1 MDCWRIPLR
10 IWQFNFRGVNFV
22 TMNIVV
28 CVKQVPGTTEVK
40 MNKETNTII
49 REGVEAIINPFD
61 TYAVEEGLRI
71 REKTGGKVT
80 VLSMGIPSVAEL
92 LKDTI
97 ALGAD
102 DAVLLSDRAF
112 AGSDTLAT
120 AYALSMGVKKMEDVD
135 LIICGK
141 QATDGDTAQVGPSL
155 AEKLGIPH
163 TTYVR
168 KIEEIKEGYIR
179 CQRMTEDGYEV
190 VEMPLPAVITVVKEI
205 NEPRLPSIK
214 GMMRAKKAV
223 INVWTADDINADK
236 NLCGLKGSPTQ
247 VVKTFVP
254 VHDIQSE
261 MIEGEPGEQAKKLA
275 EKLLSMQFPVCS

>member
-1 MDCWRIPLR
+1 
-10 IWQFNFRGVNFV
+10 
-22 TMNIVV
+22 MNIVV

-49 REGVEAIINPFD
+49 REGVESIINPFD

-71 REKTGGKVT
+71 KEKLGGKVT
-80 VLSMGIPSVAEL
+80 VLSMGIPSVAEML
-92 LKDTI
+92 RETI

-102 DAVLLSDRAF
+102 ETVLLSDRAF

-120 AYALSMGVKKMEDVD
+120 SYTLSMGIKKMGDVD

-155 AEKLGIPH
+155 AEKLGYPH

-168 KIEEIKEGYIR
+168 KIEEISDSHIK

-214 GMMRAKKAV
+214 GMMRSKKAV
-223 INVWTADDINADK
+223 VSVWTADEIHADI

-261 MIEGEPGEQAKKLA
+261 MIEGSPAEQASKLA
-275 EKLLSMQFPVCS
+275 EKLLFMQFPVSK

>member
-1 MDCWRIPLR
+1 
-10 IWQFNFRGVNFV
+10 
-22 TMNIVV
+22 MNVIV
-28 CVKQVPGTTEVK
+28 CVKQVPGTNEVK

-71 REKTGGKVT
+71 RDKTGGKVT
-80 VLSMGIPSVAEL
+80 VLSMGIPTVADL
-92 LKDTI
+92 LKETI
-97 ALGAD
+97 GLGVD

-112 AGSDTLAT
+112 AGADSLAT
-120 AYALSMGVKKMEDVD
+120 SYALSMGIKKIKDFD

-168 KIEEIKEGYIR
+168 KIEEIREGYIR
-179 CQRMTEDGYEV
+179 CQRLTEDGYEV
-190 VEMPLPAVITVVKEI
+190 IEMSLPAVITVVKEI

-254 VHDIQSE
+254 VHDIKSE
-261 MIEGEPGEQAKKLA
+261 MIEGNPNEQAEKLA
-275 EKLLSMQFPVCS
+275 AKLLSMQFMICK